1 MIDTLEPTIEDILWE
16 LLNET
21 TDELIEVKDALENAS
36 LKGIIIGS
44 AMTLAV
50 GGGIYLF
57 KKIKNK
63 KEKENKK
70 EKP

>member
-36 LKGIIIGS
+36 LKGFIIGS

-57 KKIKNK
+57 KKFKNK
-63 KEKENKK
+63 KEKESKK